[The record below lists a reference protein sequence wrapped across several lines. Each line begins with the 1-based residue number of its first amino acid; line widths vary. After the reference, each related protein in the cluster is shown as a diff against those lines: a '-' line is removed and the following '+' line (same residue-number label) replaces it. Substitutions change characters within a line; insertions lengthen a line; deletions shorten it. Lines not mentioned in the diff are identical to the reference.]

1 MIKDIEFIEDENGI
15 FKFIVFVIC
24 LKLVIFLLVDFD
36 G

>member
-1 MIKDIEFIEDENGI
+1 MIKDIEFIEDENRI